1 MLDEQ
6 LFGIFKAIVTDVSC
20 FEKTGKIKTRISAF
34 NSGAS
39 PRDLVDGYDS
49 DAFADLISRDI
60 LTDIMLPFG
69 GGTDYGMFKLP
80 QVNSTGLV
88 AFINGSKS
96 NPVWIGATANSTID
110 SDNNIVQLDFPSD
123 NDNNE
128 PAIYYDNGIV
138 FNMNDANSF
147 IIKTKTNKLDDYS
160 KPETMV
166 WSNNPVENSMIMNSS
181 KLSLYHR
188 VDDDTYQEFILDNG
202 TDNTEGSITL
212 GYVVSDKEF
221 KRVTFDDDTITIRN
235 KSGYAEAEI
244 ILDDNGGIYI
254 TAFDDSMARDPSA
267 TGSRIGTSI
276 SLSPASITLE
286 SGHSKIAMAR
296 NVDLNNENM
305 TITTNNLQVL
315 AKNISFGSSGYS
327 LVVSPSPNLNFTLED
342 GSMLTT
348 ANNIRV

>member
-1 MLDEQ
+1 MLNEQ
-6 LFGIFKAIVTDVSC
+6 LFGIFKAIVTDISC

-34 NSGAS
+34 NGGSS
-39 PRDLVDGYDS
+39 PRDLVNGYDS

-69 GGTDYGMFKLP
+69 GGADYGMFKLP
-80 QVNSTGLV
+80 QVNSVGLV

-96 NPVWIGATANSTID
+96 NPVWIGATANSTFD
-110 SDNNIVQLDFPSD
+110 SDNNLIQLDFPSD
-123 NDNNE
+123 KDNNE
-128 PAIYYDNGIV
+128 PAIYYDNGVV

-147 IIKTKTNKLDDYS
+147 VIKTKTNKLDDYS

-181 KLSLYHR
+181 KLSFYHR

-202 TDNTEGSITL
+202 TDKTEGSITL
-212 GYVVSDKEF
+212 GYVVNDEDF
-221 KRVTFDDDTITIRN
+221 KRVTFDDDTITVRN
-235 KSGYAEAEI
+235 KSGYVEAKMV
-244 ILDDNGGIYI
+244 LDDDGGIYI
-254 TAFDDSMARDPSA
+254 TAFDDSAGDPSSG
-267 TGSRIGTSI
+267 TRVGTSI

-296 NVDLNNENM
+296 NIDINNENM
-305 TITTNNLQVL
+305 TITTSNLQIL

-327 LVVSPSPNLNFTLED
+327 VVVSPSPNLNFTLED